1 MTDISLDRGTLR
13 VRLDID
19 LRLLAIVAF
28 FAAFLAAE
36 VAVMWLVAPA
46 FDAGAPVTV
55 T

>member
-19 LRLLAIVAF
+19 LRLVAIVVF

-36 VAVMWLVAPA
+36 VGVMWLAA
-46 FDAGAPVTV
+46 RGFDALAPVTV